1 MQNLQFEQ
9 MLLGLKIIKTRVE
22 NTQDIKTEQIIRDL
36 IKKHNYIVDEI
47 TGKTLEIDDLVV
59 QSQTGEIFFKV
70 DRQLYK
76 AHVQLFYI
84 EELISNIDFDFG
96 DLYYLI
102 TIPFLNLYNELE
114 NLRGDDKKIKSKLIE
129 LKLKHGGN
137 LSWKNTQTKHQLKI
151 KKEKEN

>member
-137 LSWKNTQTKHQLKI
+137 LS
-151 KKEKEN
+151 

>member
-84 EELISNIDFDFG
+84 EELISNIDYDFG

-137 LSWKNTQTKHQLKI
+137 LS
-151 KKEKEN
+151 